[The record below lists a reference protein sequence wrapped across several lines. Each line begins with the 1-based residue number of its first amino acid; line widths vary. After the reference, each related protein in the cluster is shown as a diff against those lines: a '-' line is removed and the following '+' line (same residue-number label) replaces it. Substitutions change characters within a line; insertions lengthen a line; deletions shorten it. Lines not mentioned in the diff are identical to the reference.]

1 MSRCFWF
8 LLTVVLTV
16 LLVDYSPVPLFAS
29 PRAAGRPESSLITD
43 SSEQVCDAQA
53 DYYLGMEDYPKSVA
67 LHRIV
72 LQKHPDRALAYYHL
86 GFAYGEMGDR
96 GRELEGYQK
105 AIELGLNDWALFL
118 NLGRLYLETDRLDQ
132 ANNAF
137 QLATLLA
144 PYRSEAHYN
153 LGLTYE
159 RLGMFQKA
167 EQETL
172 LSLKLRPDQNDAR
185 NTLGIIYAEEGNYVR
200 ASQEWEELTRAN
212 PEYTPARSNLAILE
226 RVERGTETRTRQ
238 SGGFAQA
245 P

>member
-8 LLTVVLTV
+8 LLRLVLAASFTGFYPP
-16 LLVDYSPVPLFAS
+16 LLLAS
-29 PRAAGRPESSLITD
+29 STGEAERDRVKID
-43 SSEQVCDAQA
+43 NDQVCDPVA

-86 GFAYGEMGDR
+86 GFAYGVMGDR
-96 GRELEGYQK
+96 ERELAGYQK

-132 ANNAF
+132 ASSAF

-144 PYRSEAHYN
+144 PYRSEGHYN

-159 RLGMFQKA
+159 RLGMLRKA

-172 LSLKLRPDQNDAR
+172 LSLRLRPNQNDAR

-200 ASQEWEELTRAN
+200 AYQEWDELARAN
-212 PEYTPARSNLAILE
+212 PDYTPARANLAILKQ
-226 RVERGTETRTRQ
+226 VERRAETRTGQ